1 MFSAFNKNFVY
12 LLKSIIMSKMKEEFM
27 KQQQTGSI
35 GGDEDYLYEQYLMQE
50 KMNEEYWEYVSK
62 NDNQYI
68 PTEEEEQQ
76 NFEQIQKQN
85 GV

>member
-1 MFSAFNKNFVY
+1 MG
-12 LLKSIIMSKMKEEFM
+12 KMKEEFM
-27 KQQQTGSI
+27 KQQMTGSI
-35 GGDEDYLYEQYLMQE
+35 GGDEDYMYEQYLLQE

-76 NFEQIQKQN
+76 NFEQIQKQR
-85 GV
+85 

>member
-1 MFSAFNKNFVY
+1 
-12 LLKSIIMSKMKEEFM
+12 MKEEFM

-62 NDNQYI
+62 KENEPNYI

-76 NFEQIQKQN
+76 NFEQIQN
-85 GV
+85 GK